1 LLSTRSHVFST
12 SSASA
17 DPLQAE
23 RLEVGVDPIE
33 FHELLIER
41 GWSDGMPLLPP
52 TEERVRALID
62 ATPYYPDDVVSKM
75 PPKDR
80 EATVELVAINGAMA
94 GLAPE
99 AMMHVLAVLEAMSEP
114 KYNMFGLSTT
124 TSGVATAIICNGPS
138 RERLGIDMKAGCMGG
153 AAGRGSTTIGRTVQL
168 CLRNIG
174 GQKVGETS
182 KSVFG
187 QPARAAGLCFAEWEE
202 RSPWIPLSQQWG
214 YRADQDVVTIHGS
227 KGTQPLAD
235 INCDD
240 PQDLLYLIAKSIA
253 YPLCNKFLTMDGGSG
268 ETVVTINPIW
278 ADRFATVFPDIEDAR
293 VFVHENAWHPID
305 LWPKANQDLL
315 EQKGRVKP
323 GGKVYMSDG
332 PHQYVLVVCGGLG
345 NLHSICLPSWGDS
358 SLQHQAVG
366 EPRVMNEDRETA
378 AS

>member
-1 LLSTRSHVFST
+1 LLRTRTHVSST
-12 SSASA
+12 SSAST
-17 DPLQAE
+17 DPLRAE
-23 RLEVGVDPIE
+23 RVEVDGDPVA

-52 TEERVRALID
+52 TEDRVRALID
-62 ATPYYPDDVVSKM
+62 ATPYYPDDVISSL

-80 EATVELVAINGAMA
+80 EATVELVAVNGAMA

-99 AMMHVLAVLEAMSEP
+99 AMMHVVAALEAMSEP
-114 KYNMFGLSTT
+114 TFNLFGLSTT
-124 TSGVATAIICNGPS
+124 TSGVAPAIVVNGPS
-138 RERLGIDMKAGCMGG
+138 RDRLGIDYGPGCMGG
-153 AAGRGSTTIGRTVQL
+153 AAGRGSTTIGRTIQL

-187 QPARAAGLCFAEWEE
+187 QPARAAGLCFGEWEE
-202 RSPWIPLSQQWG
+202 RSPWRSLAEQWG
-214 YRADQDVVTIHGS
+214 YPRDADVVTVHGS

-240 PQDLLYLIAKSIA
+240 PRDLLYLIAKSIA
-253 YPLCNKFLTMDGGSG
+253 YPLCNKFLTFGGGNG

-278 ADRFATVFPDIEDAR
+278 AERFGKEFPDVDDAKA
-293 VFVHENAWHPID
+293 FVHEHAWHPID
-305 LWPKANQDLL
+305 LWPEANQRIL
-315 EQKGRVKP
+315 EEKGRVDA
-323 GGKVYMSDG
+323 GGRVHMSAG

-345 NLHSICLPSWGDS
+345 NLHAIALPSWGDS
-358 SLQHQAVG
+358 SLQHQRVG
-366 EPRVMNEDRETA
+366 VARVMAEAAA

>member
-1 LLSTRSHVFST
+1 LLSTRTHVSSR
-12 SSASA
+12 SSAST

-52 TEERVRALID
+52 TEARVRALID

-94 GLAPE
+94 GLRPE
-99 AMMHVLAVLEAMSEP
+99 AMMHVIAVLEAMSEP
-114 KYNMFGLSTT
+114 KFNMFGLSTT
-124 TSGVATAIICNGPS
+124 TSGVAPAIIVNGPS
-138 RERLGIDMKAGCMGG
+138 RERLGIDMGPGCMGG

-187 QPARAAGLCFAEWEE
+187 QPARTAGLCFAEWEE
-202 RSPWIPLSQQWG
+202 RSPWLPLSQQWG
-214 YRADQDVVTIHGS
+214 YRADQDVITIHGS

-240 PQDLLYLIAKSIA
+240 ARDLLYLIAKSIA
-253 YPLCNKFLTMDGGSG
+253 YPLCNKYLTMDGGSG
-268 ETVVTINPIW
+268 ETVVAINPIW
-278 ADRFATVFPDIEDAR
+278 ADRFATVFPDIEDAKA
-293 VFVHENAWHPID
+293 FVHESAWHPID

-315 EQKGRVKP
+315 EQKGRVRA

-358 SLQHQAVG
+358 SLQHRAVG
-366 EPRVMNEDRETA
+366 TK
-378 AS
+378 